1 MAVLSAKKE
10 QMIYRSMQGVS
21 KEEFRQRVESN
32 AAQLNITLNDDIHA
46 VIDTLLQH
54 YEAHLADDRV
64 ENVHRDFRFLE
75 TAFKDK
81 GGSKYLTKL
90 FPTGQGVL
98 NTIHKLTG
106 LPQLELDIDSG
117 YGTAF

>member
-1 MAVLSAKKE
+1 MAVLSAKNEK
-10 QMIYRSMQGVS
+10 MIYRAMQGVS
-21 KEEFRQRVESN
+21 KEEFHQRIEKNAVE
-32 AAQLNITLNDDIHA
+32 LNVTLNDDVRA
-46 VIDTLLQH
+46 VIDTLLQY
-54 YEAHLADDRV
+54 YEEHLSDDRV
-64 ENVHRDFRFLE
+64 QNVHRDFRFLE

-98 NTIHKLTG
+98 NTIHKLTE
-106 LPQLELDIDSG
+106 LPALELDIDSG